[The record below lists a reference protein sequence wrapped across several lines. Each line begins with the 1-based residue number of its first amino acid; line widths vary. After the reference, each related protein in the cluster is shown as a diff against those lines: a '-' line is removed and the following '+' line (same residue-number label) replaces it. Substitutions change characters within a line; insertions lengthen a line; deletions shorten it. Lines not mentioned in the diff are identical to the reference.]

1 MILLSL
7 NIRGVEGLHKL
18 VSMRRLLNNTLS
30 HIILVKETLVDELR
44 AKSFMSTLR
53 LAWYTATVSS
63 VGKSE
68 GLLVAWDPS
77 KLDLKY
83 YICCGGILLTCT
95 NLELKKHISF
105 LNVYGPCIDRKD
117 LWEKVGDTGIL
128 YLKNMVVARDFNFT
142 LHEGDIWGEAVQSN
156 QLNLFFKEL
165 F

>member
-7 NIRGVEGLHKL
+7 NLRGVEGLHKL

-142 LHEGDIWGEAVQSN
+142 LHEGEIWGEAVQSN